1 MSLRPKPP
9 GNAISITSKEASE
22 PIPCPSRFQSV
33 LAVGKEPLQP
43 TGPKRGN
50 DDALKDAKRV
60 RLPVRVLNY
69 VLAPGTTEG
78 PLYELA
84 DVNDRVETRN
94 EVVSMPWYDKL
105 ETFYSMEK
113 VLTAILEGTRSA
125 SARIPGMAQSWLLTL
140 PSYKPVW
147 YVSPHVLEN
156 ENEYQGGSRVGTKRG
171 AGWADTYDWQKT
183 AQTVDT
189 STGDLVEFRMRAEI
203 EKRVSAHGPLMFFE
217 DGRPCNPMGRTG
229 RCGRGDLGLWGV
241 NNAADPLV
249 YRLHPKDVKTLQV
262 ALIQRRDDS
271 KAIAVPG
278 GMLEGGLDVS
288 ATLFNE
294 FREEA
299 AANMT
304 EGDEL
309 MVALRSVFEHQGVE
323 VYRGFVTDPRTSDDA
338 WIETVAKSFF
348 LPPSIGDKFELQ
360 AGDDAT
366 RAAWVDVK
374 HVLNA
379 AGNKGNYFLTDAEP
393 SFLRGK
399 YVYASHI
406 EYITEGAKAAT
417 VSLDP
422 YLRK

>member
-1 MSLRPKPP
+1 MSLRSQPS
-9 GNAISITSKEASE
+9 GNAISNTSKEASE
-22 PIPCPSRFQSV
+22 SIPRPSRFQAV

-60 RLPVRVLNY
+60 RLPVSVLNY
-69 VLAPGTTEG
+69 VLAPGMTEG

-84 DVNDRVETRN
+84 DVNERVETRT
-94 EVVSMPWYDKL
+94 ELVGMPWYDKL
-105 ETFYSMEK
+105 EQFYSMEK
-113 VLTAILEGTRSA
+113 VMMAIFEGTRSS
-125 SARIPGMAQSWLLTL
+125 SARAPGIAQSWLLPL

-147 YVSPHVLEN
+147 YVSPDVLAN
-156 ENEYQGGSRVGTKRG
+156 ENEYQGGSRAGTKRG
-171 AGWADTYDWQKT
+171 VGWADTYDWQKT
-183 AQTVDT
+183 AQVVDT
-189 STGDLVEFRMRAEI
+189 STGDLVEFSMRAEI
-203 EKRVSAHGPLMFFE
+203 EKRVSAHGPLVFFD

-241 NNAADPLV
+241 NNAANPLV
-249 YRLHPKDVKTLQV
+249 YRLHPEDRTTLQV

-271 KAIAVPG
+271 NAIAVPG
-278 GMLEGGLDVS
+278 GMLEGGLEVS
-288 ATLFNE
+288 ATLFKE

-309 MVALRSVFEHQGVE
+309 MAALRSVFEHQGVE

-366 RAAWVDVK
+366 RALWVDVK
-374 HVLNA
+374 HVSNA
-379 AGNKGNYFLTDAEP
+379 AGNRGSYFLPDAKP

-406 EYITEGAKAAT
+406 GYITEGANVAT
-417 VSLDP
+417 VSSDP